1 MDETE
6 FLVSMLIE
14 MGCVKMSQIRPLLK
28 KFRELDRDHS
38 GTLSKNDLGVII
50 RERERRH
57 SALTV
62 TPTPATSQP
71 IDASA
76 SVGDRDKIVREDSA
90 APPPLMGRAGLPVR
104 KSASMPVLVPDAR
117 CMCAGAHAAH
127 MQRASGTSTH
137 ATWR

>member
-50 RERERRH
+50 REDRVH
-57 SALTV
+57 HQHG
-62 TPTPATSQP
+62 PTPK
-71 IDASA
+71 
-76 SVGDRDKIVREDSA
+76 RD
-90 APPPLMGRAGLPVR
+90 
-104 KSASMPVLVPDAR
+104 
-117 CMCAGAHAAH
+117 
-127 MQRASGTSTH
+127 TST
-137 ATWR
+137 